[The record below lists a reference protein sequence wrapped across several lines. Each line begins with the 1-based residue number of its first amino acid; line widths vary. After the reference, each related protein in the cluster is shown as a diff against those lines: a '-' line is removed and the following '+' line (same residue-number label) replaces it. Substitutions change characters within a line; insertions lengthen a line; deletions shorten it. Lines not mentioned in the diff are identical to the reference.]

1 MSGRGTTWPGRC
13 GRTVPTPGVPVV
25 RKTRRAP
32 VRRRAAAAASRSG
45 TTVHRS
51 PGSGTDSGLSTRRRG
66 TSADR
71 QATTAW
77 WGMWAVNGWVA
88 SMTAAMWLSAIQRAN
103 PGGPPNPP
111 TRTSP
116 AGMDRA
122 FTLPANEEVTA
133 TLGQAARR
141 AASSDASLDPASSKI
156 LGTSRGSGRRGHS
169 PSVGGPN
176 GAATV
181 AVQHHG
187 EHRWKVRGCPAT
199 VIGSELP

>member
-1 MSGRGTTWPGRC
+1 MPSGIGSGISIE
-13 GRTVPTPGVPVV
+13 RTRNHVAGSVWANGANSWRPVV

-32 VRRRAAAAASRSG
+32 VWRRVAAAASRSG

-51 PGSGTDSGLSTRRRG
+51 PGSGAHSGLSTRRRG

-103 PGGPPNPP
+103 PCGPPNPP

-116 AGMDRA
+116 AGMESA

-133 TLGQAARR
+133 TLGHAAKR

-156 LGTSRGSGRRGHS
+156 LGTSRGSGS
-169 PSVGGPN
+169 
-176 GAATV
+176 
-181 AVQHHG
+181 AVTA
-187 EHRWKVRGCPAT
+187 RA
-199 VIGSELP
+199 